1 MSWLG
6 GLLGSRRAVKT
17 IGSSGDGVILGSR
30 CCLSSNTM
38 NTGCSTDFAAAAVCE
53 APRRV
58 RDELAVGF
66 DGRMSAAVV
75 VAAALAATAA
85 GVEVGVAGVAE
96 NAGAG
101 AGVVAAAYKSAADC
115 AWLVC

>member
-1 MSWLG
+1 
-6 GLLGSRRAVKT
+6 
-17 IGSSGDGVILGSR
+17 
-30 CCLSSNTM
+30 M

-53 APRRV
+53 ASRCV
-58 RDELAVGF
+58 QDELAAGF
-66 DGRMSAAVV
+66 GERMSAAVV
-75 VAAALAATAA
+75 AAAAPAATAA

-101 AGVVAAAYKSAADC
+101 AGAGAGVAAAYKSAVDC